1 MAAISS
7 ITTKT
12 SLPAG
17 SSNYVAEAKGEKD
30 SQTALLPKEVSVK
43 TIGIVG
49 GIGPESTIEYYR
61 LIIKSYVE
69 RIPDGSYPPI
79 IINSI
84 DLKRLLDLVTANEL
98 AVLTKYLVS
107 EIQRLGRAG
116 AECGLVAANTPH
128 IVFDEVRR
136 QSPIPLI
143 SIVEA
148 TCAAAKTLGLRKLGL
163 FGPRFTMQGRFYP
176 DVFSKEGIAL
186 AVPSEADQAF
196 IHHIY
201 FNELVKGTVLPETRE
216 RLFTIVDRLKERAG
230 IQGLIL
236 GGTELSLILRDA
248 SIRDIPVLDTTK
260 IHAKAIVAEALS
272 Q

>member
-1 MAAISS
+1 MLVRE
-7 ITTKT
+7 K
-12 SLPAG
+12 G
-17 SSNYVAEAKGEKD
+17 SQGTES
-30 SQTALLPKEVSVK
+30 TMK
-43 TIGIVG
+43 TIGIIG

-61 LIIKSYVE
+61 LIIAAYSE
-69 RIPDGSYPPI
+69 RVPDGTYPSI

-84 DLKRLLDLVTANEL
+84 DLKKLIDMVAANERAKMAEFLVDEIHRL
-98 AVLTKYLVS
+98 A
-107 EIQRLGRAG
+107 RAG

-148 TCAAAKTLGLRKLGL
+148 ACEHAKALGFRKLGL
-163 FGPRFTMQGRFYP
+163 FGTRSTMQGRFYP

-186 AVPSEADQAF
+186 VVPDENEQAF

-201 FNELVKGTVLPETRE
+201 FSELVKGTVLPETRE
-216 RLFTIVDRLKERAG
+216 RLLTIVDRLKQSDE

-236 GGTELSLILRDA
+236 GGTELSLILRDPTA
-248 SIRDIPVLDTTK
+248 RDIPVLDTTK
-260 IHAKAIVAEALS
+260 IHARGIVTEALRR
-272 Q
+272 